1 LFFRQLNTPL
11 GVVVNIKLLL
21 NNSNLGAMHTYIF
34 AICCF
39 LSLSFNTMETC
50 SVTVQFTN
58 LRNTKGLVQAA
69 LLNGSQGFP
78 DDPKQRFAIGKTA
91 ISGKTATIVF
101 TNVPVGKYVV
111 VVMHDE
117 NSNTKLE
124 KNFLGIPKEGFGFSN
139 NPRII
144 VGAPSYET
152 CEFEVKTNIC
162 HIVEMKYIL

>member
-1 LFFRQLNTPL
+1 
-11 GVVVNIKLLL
+11 
-21 NNSNLGAMHTYIF
+21 MHTYIF

-91 ISGKTATIVF
+91 
-101 TNVPVGKYVV
+101 
-111 VVMHDE
+111 
-117 NSNTKLE
+117 
-124 KNFLGIPKEGFGFSN
+124 
-139 NPRII
+139 
-144 VGAPSYET
+144 PSYET